1 MRHAAYLSASKNG
14 VFYFRLPIP
23 SELHPVAAIRANG
36 SNPDKPDLRWRSFC
50 SRSLSSHLQRDFG
63 SDADRISN
71 AVIQHGH
78 QTQLQTALFLHG
90 DGTRMEKDEMG
101 HRCNWIDVWI
111 C

>member
-1 MRHAAYLSASKNG
+1 MRHAAYLSTSRHG
-14 VFYFRLPIP
+14 IFYFRLPIP
-23 SELHPVAAIRANG
+23 SELHPVAAIRAND
-36 SNPDKPDLRWRSFC
+36 STADLCWRSFC
-50 SRSLSSHLQRDFG
+50 SRSLSSHLQRDFCL
-63 SDADRISN
+63 DADRISN